1 MEPDQP
7 DLDPGASA
15 DSTPGTDP
23 PVTTTEPRPGVLL
36 VRLNR
41 PRVLNAMNADLVEG
55 LRDALVAVQ
64 DDSRVRAVV
73 LTGAGR
79 GFCAGLDLRGYG
91 DVPGSPG
98 RGEGEVQAGMRLQRR
113 IADLADLFRRVRAPI
128 IAAVNGPAAGAGMS
142 ISLFCDIRIA
152 AASATFHASYIR
164 RGLGGCDIG
173 VSWTLPRLIGF
184 SRAADMLLT
193 GGSFDAAEAERIGLV
208 SRVVPDGDLVDAALD
223 RASTIAESSPFAVWM
238 TKEVLWSN
246 LEIPG
251 FRAALDLENRNQ
263 ILCSTTA
270 DHREAV
276 AAFLEKR
283 PATYTDR

>member
-1 MEPDQP
+1 MDERGMDEQ
-7 DLDPGASA
+7 GAQA
-15 DSTPGTDP
+15 VTG
-23 PVTTTEPRPGVLL
+23 PVLETTEARPGVLL

-41 PRVLNAMNADLVEG
+41 PRALNALNTELVEG
-55 LRDALVAVQ
+55 LREVLGRIQ

-79 GFCAGLDLRGYG
+79 GFCAGLDLKGYG
-91 DVPGSPG
+91 EIPGAPEA
-98 RGEGEVQAGMRLQRR
+98 GEGTTQAGMRLQQR
-113 IADLADLFRRVRAPI
+113 IADLADGFRRVRAPI
-128 IAAVNGPAAGAGMS
+128 IAAVNGPAAGAGLS

-152 AASATFHASYIR
+152 AASATFHASYIQ

-184 SRAADMLLT
+184 SRAADLLLT
-193 GGSFDAAEAERIGLV
+193 GGSFDAAQAERIGLV
-208 SRVVPDGDLVDAALD
+208 SEVVPDDGLLDTALD
-223 RASTIAESSPFAVWM
+223 KASAITAHSPFAVWM

-246 LEIPG
+246 LEIPS

-270 DHREAV
+270 DHQEAV

-283 PATYTDR
+283 PAVYTDR